1 MIPPIIRVIVAI
13 RILLTGVVM
22 LAAASASAQPA
33 QPDQSETEPPDAP
46 AIQISSTQ
54 WQLEQISR
62 NHLRMTGQVELEPPG
77 STTKFFADE
86 VDLFTDTSELVATG
100 NVVFASDDGRIAADR
115 VEFNW
120 ITGTGTFHQARGSI
134 TLGGTVDR
142 TAFGDQDPDIYFY
155 GDMIEKV
162 GSRRYRITRGGFTTC
177 VQPTPRWEVTSSTI
191 ALSLDDYAIARNT
204 ILRVKGVPLLYL
216 PVVYY
221 PIQDDNRATGI
232 LMPTYGSSTLRGQAI
247 SNALFWAINRSQD
260 ATFVHDWFTRTGQ
273 GIGAEYRFVTGPQ
286 SSGDVRF
293 YRFGQQQ
300 TSFEQSG
307 TVNVL
312 PESTSYE
319 LNGAVTQAFGRAA
332 RARVR
337 LDYFSDV
344 VSQQLYHQ
352 NVYQASRRNRVVE
365 GSLSAAIGRVT
376 TSALYQR
383 NETFNSATNSVL
395 YGSTPR
401 LAASMAPL
409 SLFGSPVYVS
419 TTGEFSYLPYRY
431 FDDGQ
436 TTRDDSLGRIDFSP
450 TIRAPLSRLTFLSI
464 NASATY
470 QTTHYTRSIDEDG
483 ETVSRPYTRQ
493 LAIMGAD
500 IIGPVLTRIWDTPES
515 GFAERLKHV
524 IEPTVAIDY
533 TTDIADFRRAPIL
546 SDASDF
552 VVGDTMRVT
561 YGLNNRLF
569 SRGRAQGDV
578 LGQTRE
584 FVTVGIQQTF
594 YSNAEASRY
603 DTSYV
608 STLSRDTATTLSPIA
623 LNMRVAPSGAID
635 VNTRIEYDV
644 SSGDGLQMLT
654 TNASLT
660 TGQTSGSV
668 SYSRRSLVKGEP
680 ADDYLSAST
689 SLGFFNGAAT
699 GTYSLSWDIGRSTIV
714 SQNVMASYMAQCC
727 GLQLEFQNFN
737 YPEFES
743 SFPIPSDRRIN
754 FTFVLAGLGT
764 FSNFFGTFGE

>member
-1 MIPPIIRVIVAI
+1 
-13 RILLTGVVM
+13 
-22 LAAASASAQPA
+22 
-33 QPDQSETEPPDAP
+33 
-46 AIQISSTQ
+46 
-54 WQLEQISR
+54 
-62 NHLRMTGQVELEPPG
+62 
-77 STTKFFADE
+77 
-86 VDLFTDTSELVATG
+86 
-100 NVVFASDDGRIAADR
+100 
-115 VEFNW
+115 
-120 ITGTGTFHQARGSI
+120 
-134 TLGGTVDR
+134 
-142 TAFGDQDPDIYFY
+142 
-155 GDMIEKV
+155 
-162 GSRRYRITRGGFTTC
+162 
-177 VQPTPRWEVTSSTI
+177 
-191 ALSLDDYAIARNT
+191 
-204 ILRVKGVPLLYL
+204 
-216 PVVYY
+216 
-221 PIQDDNRATGI
+221 
-232 LMPTYGSSTLRGQAI
+232 
-247 SNALFWAINRSQD
+247 
-260 ATFVHDWFTRTGQ
+260 
-273 GIGAEYRFVTGPQ
+273 
-286 SSGDVRF
+286 
-293 YRFGQQQ
+293 
-300 TSFEQSG
+300 
-307 TVNVL
+307 
-312 PESTSYE
+312 
-319 LNGAVTQAFGRAA
+319 
-332 RARVR
+332 
-337 LDYFSDV
+337 
-344 VSQQLYHQ
+344 
-352 NVYQASRRNRVVE
+352 
-365 GSLSAAIGRVT
+365 
-376 TSALYQR
+376 
-383 NETFNSATNSVL
+383 
-395 YGSTPR
+395 
-401 LAASMAPL
+401 
-409 SLFGSPVYVS
+409 
-419 TTGEFSYLPYRY
+419 
-431 FDDGQ
+431 
-436 TTRDDSLGRIDFSP
+436 
-450 TIRAPLSRLTFLSI
+450 
-464 NASATY
+464 
-470 QTTHYTRSIDEDG
+470 
-483 ETVSRPYTRQ
+483 
-493 LAIMGAD
+493 MGAD
-500 IIGPVLTRIWDTPES
+500 IIGPVLTRIWDTPGS